1 MENNPNKLEL
11 IRPVVTV
18 TIITI
23 ILMLTASVFTWQ
35 KLPADV
41 RIPVH
46 WNITGQPDRYSG
58 KFMGLM
64 LMPIV
69 TIVMVIVM
77 LVAPVVEPRQKNIQS
92 SRKAYNMIL
101 SAIVLMM
108 AFLHF
113 IILIAALGEPINV
126 MKGVCLGIGLVFILI
141 GNYSG
146 KIRSNFMLGVKTPW
160 TLSSELSWYKIHRL
174 AGRLFILL
182 GAIVGLSGLTLP
194 GLAVFI
200 ILLVGVVGLVATIT
214 IYSYLIWKRDPQKK
228 N

>member
-1 MENNPNKLEL
+1 MENKPGKLEL
-11 IRPVVTV
+11 IRPA
-18 TIITI
+18 ITI
-23 ILMLTASVFTWQ
+23 TLIVILLMLIASAFAWQ
-35 KLPADV
+35 KLPDDV

-46 WNITGQPDRYSG
+46 WNVAGQPDRYGG

-64 LMPIV
+64 LMPLV
-69 TIVMVIVM
+69 TLVMVIVM
-77 LVAPVVEPRQKNIQS
+77 LVAPAIEPRQQNIQS

-101 SAIVLMM
+101 SAIVLLM

-113 IILIAALGEPINV
+113 IILMAALGEPVNV

-160 TLSSELSWYKIHRL
+160 TLSSELSWHKTHRL

-182 GAIVGLSGLTLP
+182 GAIIGLSGLTLP
-194 GLAVFI
+194 GMAVFI
-200 ILLVGVVGLVATIT
+200 ILLAGVIGLVAMIMV
-214 IYSYLIWKRDPQKK
+214 YSYIVWKKDPQKK
-228 N
+228 S